1 MMELSSDLDL
11 PRNSGS
17 VDDLVLIRLERA
29 GTRDAGI
36 TLRTALFLNGKK
48 FELILHSCE
57 KKMEVLWRGYNQVRE
72 TEICIFYERAHSV
85 FNL

>member
-1 MMELSSDLDL
+1 MELPSDLDL

-17 VDDLVLIRLERA
+17 VDDLVLIHLERA

-36 TLRTALFLNGKK
+36 TLRTVPERLK

-57 KKMEVLWRGYNQVRE
+57 KKWKYYGEVIIKFLKLK
-72 TEICIFYERAHSV
+72 SV
-85 FNL
+85 FSMRERILSLIFN